1 MKRMIFLLML
11 FLLAGCNI
19 TVLDPK
25 SDTARDQAFLIWFSF
40 GIMAL
45 VVLTVFILFIRFVW
59 KYRLTKEK
67 ADFLPKD
74 VSGSKVLEITW
85 IVIPII
91 LLAILAVPTI
101 AITYNQSPV
110 SEGENRDKDGVHVDV
125 TAEQFLWTFTHE
137 NDKEVEDVLVIPE
150 GENIILH
157 LRSKDIIHS
166 FWAPA
171 LGGKVDVMPHE
182 ELVYEIENP
191 DKGTY
196 KGKCAEYCGIQH
208 ANMTFEVKV
217 VPMEDYDNYLEEK

>member
-1 MKRMIFLLML
+1 MKRIIFLLML

-25 SDTARDQAFLIWFSF
+25 SDTASDQAFLIWFSF

-67 ADFLPKD
+67 TDFLPKD
-74 VSGSKVLEITW
+74 VSGSKILEITW

-137 NDKEVEDVLVIPE
+137 NEKEVEDVLVIPE

-157 LRSKDIIHS
+157 LKSKDIIHS

-182 ELVYEIENP
+182 EIVYEIENP

-208 ANMTFEVKV
+208 ANMTFKVKV
-217 VPMEDYDNYLEEK
+217 VSMEEYENYLKEK